1 VLRQPAHARKG
12 SAHHNSV
19 SKKGNLVRLNKSIV
33 TASLFLLAATVSGGR
48 LHADVPGPHPAY
60 LHALS
65 DLRLARAYLERWSPD
80 EHVDANEQ
88 RAIGEIDAAIGEV
101 KHASIDDG
109 KNLDDHPRIDTH
121 IPRGDRF
128 RKAEKLLEKAHHDLD
143 KAEDVPQSRGLRDRA
158 LVHIDWA
165 WHATQEANLHGG
177 W

>member
-1 VLRQPAHARKG
+1 
-12 SAHHNSV
+12 
-19 SKKGNLVRLNKSIV
+19 VRLNKTLL
-33 TASLFLLAATVSGGR
+33 TASLFLFAATIGGGR

-65 DLRLARAYLERWSPD
+65 DLRDARAYLERWSPD
-80 EHVDANEQ
+80 ERVDAKEQ
-88 RAIGEIDAAIGEV
+88 RAIDEIDAAIGEV

-109 KNLDDHPRIDTH
+109 KNLQDRPHVDTH

-128 RKAEKLLEKAHHDLD
+128 RKAERLLEKAHHDLD
-143 KAEDVPQSRGLRDRA
+143 KAEDVPDRA

-165 WHATQEANLHGG
+165 WHATQEANMHGG